1 MPDIYSRFT
10 SEALYTMRRARE
22 MLDEH
27 KGSQIWPEH
36 LLLAILELSRSD
48 CARVLDSVGV
58 DAKRLKQAL
67 TDRQEEWLAAKEDNG
82 GSSVRSY
89 MSRTVRKV
97 QDAAM
102 LQAAH
107 EQVFGITTRHL
118 LSGILSETDGVA
130 HELLTAQNVTL
141 DSVHNYS
148 DASIEQAGD
157 KPEQIVTGNPFKISP
172 VFWGIVAAT
181 AVAGFASYYTFMWEG
196 PFVFLFVLGGW
207 LISLALHEY
216 GHALAA
222 YYAGDRSVAS
232 KGYLT
237 LNPLKYTHWLLSI
250 ALPLVF
256 IIIYGIGLP
265 GGAVYIDRTAI
276 RDQRMNSMISA
287 AGPLASLLFT
297 LLLAIPFFFG
307 WVSEYEFARH
317 PQFWSGVAFLLMLE
331 VMVLLF
337 NLIPIPGLDGYGI
350 IEQFLPE
357 NMQAS
362 LQPVKTF
369 GFFILFFVFFQIP
382 AFSEGFWD
390 LARTMTDGLNVSRE
404 WIGNGIYFFRFWSM

>member
-10 SEALYTMRRARE
+10 SEALYTMRRSRE
-22 MLDEH
+22 MLEEN
-27 KGSQIWPEH
+27 KGSQIRPEH
-36 LLLAILELSRSD
+36 LLLAVLELNRSD
-48 CARVLDSVGV
+48 CGHLFSSMGIDG
-58 DAKRLKQAL
+58 KRLKAAL
-67 TDRQEEWLAAKEDNG
+67 QERKEEWITATEDSG

-89 MSRTVRKV
+89 MSSTVRKV

-118 LSGILSETDGVA
+118 LGGILSETDGVA
-130 HELLTAQNVTL
+130 HELLTAQGATL
-141 DSVHNYS
+141 DAVHNYS
-148 DASIEQAGD
+148 DASIERAGD
-157 KPEQIVTGNPFKISP
+157 KPEQVVTGNPFKISP
-172 VFWGIVAAT
+172 IFWGIVAAT
-181 AVAGFASYYTFMWEG
+181 IVAGFASYFTLMWEG

-207 LISLALHEY
+207 IISLALHEY
-216 GHALAA
+216 GHALAG
-222 YYAGDRSVAS
+222 YYFGDRSVAN

-250 ALPLVF
+250 ALPIVF

-265 GGAVYIDRTAI
+265 GGAVYIDRSAI

-297 LLLAIPFFFG
+297 IVLGIPFLFG

-337 NLIPIPGLDGYGI
+337 NLIPVPGLDGYGI

-357 NMQAS
+357 NLQAS
-362 LQPVKTF
+362 LRPVKNF

-382 AFSEGFWD
+382 AFSDGFWGF
-390 LARTMTDGLNVSRE
+390 ARTITDGFQVSRE
-404 WIGNGIYFFRFWSM
+404 WIGNGMYFFRFWSM